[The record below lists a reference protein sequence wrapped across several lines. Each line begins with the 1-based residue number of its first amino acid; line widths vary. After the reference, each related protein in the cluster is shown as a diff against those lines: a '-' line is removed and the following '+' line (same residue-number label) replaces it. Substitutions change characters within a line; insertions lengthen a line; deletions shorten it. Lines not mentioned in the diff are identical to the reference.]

1 MSKFA
6 TKERKRALRAA
17 PSPRGGVPLGC
28 VAALGLYLGVCLALL
43 ALTNHALFLA
53 LAVPGLIVVG
63 YGLIRY
69 IYGLGL
75 LLVVQIKWSSRGI
88 RCVLVHSDSP
98 IWEARIR
105 NTWLPR
111 FGPSVDTQNRPLMD
125 S

>member
-1 MSKFA
+1 MVEQACEQEHPPGCLKIA
-6 TKERKRALRAA
+6 IVYR
-17 PSPRGGVPLGC
+17 LGHG
-28 VAALGLYLGVCLALL
+28 VAADPAAARGYFERACERGVSEDC
-43 ALTNHALFLA
+43 
-53 LAVPGLIVVG
+53 
-63 YGLIRY
+63 
-69 IYGLGL
+69 
-75 LLVVQIKWSSRGI
+75 KWSSRGI